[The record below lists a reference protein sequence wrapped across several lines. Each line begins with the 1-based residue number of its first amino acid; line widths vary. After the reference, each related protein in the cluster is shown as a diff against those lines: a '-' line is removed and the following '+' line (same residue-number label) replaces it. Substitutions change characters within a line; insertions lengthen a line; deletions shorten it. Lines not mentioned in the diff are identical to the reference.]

1 MKVECKTNII
11 LDVLVAKGTEL
22 IVPGDIPEETATA
35 LLKSGEL
42 QLVNDEPD
50 EDKPVKGRGKK

>member
-1 MKVECKTNII
+1 MCKTNII

-22 IVPGDIPEETATA
+22 TVSDDIPEETATA

-42 QLVNDEPD
+42 QLIEDEPD
-50 EDKPVKGRGKK
+50 EDRPVKGRGKK